1 MSFRSRTPQDILVL
15 VAALACPGLAAAQ
28 RADLAD
34 TERIILE
41 ATNEFRRQEGVGSV
55 KPSAALAQ
63 AAREF
68 ANYMAQTD
76 RYGHSA
82 DGRNPTDRA
91 TSQGYDFCLVSENI
105 AYLYNSAGF
114 RTAELARNLVEG
126 WEHSPQHRK
135 NMLEPAAT
143 DTAIAVARSGKSGRY
158 YGVQMFGRPK
168 SERVEFRI
176 ANEAPQAV
184 KYTIGKQSYSLRPR
198 EVRTHWLCGPE
209 DLTLQSAGGAAM
221 HEASVRP
228 ESGDRLV
235 VVDDRRGVAVR
246 RER

>member
-1 MSFRSRTPQDILVL
+1 MRSCTPRGILVL
-15 VAALACPGLAAAQ
+15 AAALAYPGLAAAQ

-41 ATNEFRRQEGVGSV
+41 ATNQFRREEGVGAV
-55 KPSAALAQ
+55 KPSASLTQ

-68 ANYMAQTD
+68 ANFMAQTD

-91 TSQGYDFCLVSENI
+91 ASQGYDFCLVSENI

-114 RTAELARNLVEG
+114 RTAELARGLVEG
-126 WEHSPQHRK
+126 WENSPQHRK

-143 DTAIAVARSGKSGRY
+143 DTAVAVARSGRSGRY
-158 YGVQMFGRPK
+158 YGVQMFGRSK

-176 ANEAPQAV
+176 TNAAPLAV
-184 KYTIGKQSYSLRPR
+184 KYTVGKQSYSLRPR
-198 EVRTHWLCGPE
+198 EARTHWLCGPE
-209 DLTLQSAGGAAM
+209 DLALQSAGGAAM
-221 HEASVRP
+221 HDASWRP

-235 VVDDRRGVAVR
+235 VVDDRRGVAIR